1 MVIIGSLVGAFVR
14 EHRVDGHHRVG
25 QRFQRARG
33 HAFVAARY
41 FSCVKRHYDDVVT

>member
-1 MVIIGSLVGAFVR
+1 MVT
-14 EHRVDGHHRVG
+14 HRGPPRWAMATVDGHHRVG